1 MVLLYSVLVSIL
13 EEGINTAIRRDI
25 KMSDVTVACIQA
37 GSIYLDPSAAT
48 DKILKLIEKASK
60 KGANLILLPELILSG
75 YPNFNVGSI
84 EYRRRY
90 NASAVLA
97 DGPELT
103 RISEAAGEYGT
114 IVVLGFNERDP
125 DYPEVVYDSACVIN
139 ASGELVGTHRKISP
153 FGAEKIIFKAGDAR
167 DIRLFET
174 EVGKL
179 GIGLCFENLNP
190 LYRKA
195 LTLLGEEIHCSLWVT
210 SQDTRH
216 VVESSAVV
224 AAVEGGVYVAVAS
237 QVTTG
242 TANFERGLSFI
253 GGSCVLDPWGNYL
266 AEPVYKSEKTL
277 FATIRPGS
285 WDVRKFQSRGIEARD
300 DLLSLNIATERYSP
314 LNRVPIEKFETSN
327 GSIS

>member
-1 MVLLYSVLVSIL
+1 M
-13 EEGINTAIRRDI
+13 RDI
-25 KMSDVTVACIQA
+25 TVACVQA
-37 GSIYLDPSAAT
+37 GSIYLDPSATT

-60 KGANLILLPELILSG
+60 REAKLILFPELILSG
-75 YPNFNVGSI
+75 YPNFNVGSL

-103 RISEAAGEYGT
+103 RISEAAEENGAV
-114 IVVLGFNERDP
+114 VVLGFNERDP
-125 DYPEVVYDSACVIN
+125 DYPEIVYDSSCVIDAN
-139 ASGELVGTHRKISP
+139 GEPVGTHRKISP
-153 FGAEKIIFKAGDAR
+153 FGAEKVIFKAGDAG
-167 DIRLFET
+167 DIRLFDT

-190 LYRKA
+190 LYRRA

-216 VVESSAVV
+216 VVEGSAVV
-224 AAVEGGVYVAVAS
+224 TAVEGGVYVAVVS
-237 QVTTG
+237 QVTSGTG
-242 TANFERGLSFI
+242 NFERGLSFI
-253 GGSCVLDPWGNYL
+253 GGSCVLDPWGNYV

-277 FATIRPGS
+277 YATIIPGS

-300 DLLSLNIATERYSP
+300 DLLSLNIATEGYSP
-314 LNRVPIEKFETSN
+314 FNRVPFERLEP
-327 GSIS
+327 

>member
-1 MVLLYSVLVSIL
+1 
-13 EEGINTAIRRDI
+13 
-25 KMSDVTVACIQA
+25 MSDITVACVQA
-37 GSIYLDPSAAT
+37 GSIYLDPSATT
-48 DKILKLIEKASK
+48 DMILKLIDKASE
-60 KGANLILLPELILSG
+60 KGAKLIIFPELILSG

-103 RISEAAGEYGT
+103 RISEAAGEHDAV
-114 IVVLGFNERDP
+114 VVLGFNERDP
-125 DYPEVVYDSACVIN
+125 DYPEVVYDSSCVID
-139 ASGELVGTHRKISP
+139 ASGEPVGTHRKISP
-153 FGAEKIIFKAGDAR
+153 FGAERIIFKAGDAR

-190 LYRKA
+190 LYRRA
-195 LTLLGEEIHCSLWVT
+195 LSLLGEEIHCSLWVT
-210 SQDTRH
+210 SQDTKH
-216 VVESSAVV
+216 VVEGSSVV

-237 QVTTG
+237 QVTSG
-242 TANFERGLSFI
+242 NGNFERGLSFI
-253 GGSCVLDPWGNYL
+253 GGSCVLDPWGNYV

-277 FATIRPGS
+277 YAKIRPGS

-300 DLLSLNIATERYSP
+300 DLLSLNITTERYSP
-314 LNRVPIEKFETSN
+314 LNRVPFEDSDPSN
-327 GSIS
+327 GSTDKTSKKSPR